1 MLLGLLAGIFAQS
14 CAVMLPSTALEFE
27 WFRDG
32 RPYAHDVLIR
42 TREGER
48 LYRRRYE
55 NGSTAE
61 RVVSCT
67 RVNRATYLMDRVG
80 NAAPVRIPVELDTGS
95 VRTVSGAT
103 VRHVAAPPGAASNMI
118 WFTVASPGLRM
129 YGMRR
134 AAGITEIRTPVRGG
148 YSVLRAVAR
157 NRADRAAADSQFSA
171 LAQRVEQLEAENRIL
186 RDSIRALL
194 WRSADVDTAG
204 MRRPS
209 RDTLGPRRRPSAD
222 RDASGFRWPPAV
234 RSSSGARR
242 PPTAGDTSGIRGS
255 PATRGPSGQ
264 RVLYPR

>member
-1 MLLGLLAGIFAQS
+1 VLLGLLAGIFAQS

-67 RVNRATYLMDRVG
+67 RVNRATYLTDRVG

-95 VRTVSGAT
+95 LRTVSGAT
-103 VRHVAAPPGAASNMI
+103 VRRVAAPPGAASNMI

-157 NRADRAAADSQFSA
+157 NRADRVAADSQFSA

-186 RDSIRALL
+186 RDSIRELL
-194 WRSADVDTAG
+194 WRSAEWGTGG

-209 RDTLGPRRRPSAD
+209 RDTSGTRRPSAD
-222 RDASGFRWPPAV
+222 RDPSDIRRPPAA
-234 RSSSGARR
+234 RSLSGTRR
-242 PPTAGDTSGIRGS
+242 PPTARDTAGPPIRS
-255 PATRGPSGQ
+255 PR
-264 RVLYPR
+264 